1 MNQYKAPFI
10 IWHNYEAES
19 KKLGEVSLNYLASI
33 MMESAGLLMSDY
45 QRFSLEQY
53 KQIPVISTIGL
64 KTSDGQLF
72 GRGETAY
79 AEYIRPYRTF
89 VYNHTV
95 DKDGRVEGFFRLDS
109 EQHSIEY

>member
-1 MNQYKAPFI
+1 
-10 IWHNYEAES
+10 
-19 KKLGEVSLNYLASI
+19 
-33 MMESAGLLMSDY
+33 MMESAGLEMSDY

-72 GRGETAY
+72 GRGETDY
-79 AEYIRPYRTF
+79 SEWMKNYRTL

-95 DKDGRVEGFFRLDS
+95 DKDGRWDDFFQLNCGLASDS
-109 EQHSIEY
+109 